1 MRNNLMRAMVTACAG
16 LLSSMVAQAGVPF
29 SAGDVFVAGA
39 NGMIQEFSQTGTLL
53 DTLTGGGGYQTG
65 MAFDGS
71 GNLYSTSFSQSTI
84 TAFDHTSGAAL
95 SPNPYVANDPGA
107 HNESIAFAQNGNF
120 FVGQPDGTRN
130 ILERNSAG
138 TLVGTFSVATGP
150 RGSDWIDLAA
160 DQKTL
165 YYTSEGNNIYR
176 YDTSTSS
183 QLANFNV
190 AALPGS
196 SAFALRILANGNVL
210 VADSS
215 VIVELD
221 SSGNQIK
228 TYGSTLRV
236 GTFFALNIDPNGTS
250 FWTADIT
257 GHVYEFDIAT
267 GAVLENWSP
276 GANNGSYGL
285 AVAGEL
291 TVGGPPQTVPDG
303 GSTLVLLGMG
313 SAGLLALRRKL
324 QA

>member
-1 MRNNLMRAMVTACAG
+1 M
-16 LLSSMVAQAGVPF
+16 
-29 SAGDVFVAGA
+29 
-39 NGMIQEFSQTGTLL
+39 
-53 DTLTGGGGYQTG
+53 
-65 MAFDGS
+65 
-71 GNLYSTSFSQSTI
+71 
-84 TAFDHTSGAAL
+84 
-95 SPNPYVANDPGA
+95 
-107 HNESIAFAQNGNF
+107 
-120 FVGQPDGTRN
+120 
-130 ILERNSAG
+130 
-138 TLVGTFSVATGP
+138 
-150 RGSDWIDLAA
+150 
-160 DQKTL
+160 
-165 YYTSEGNNIYR
+165 
-176 YDTSTSS
+176 
-183 QLANFNV
+183 

-303 GSTLVLLGMG
+303 GSTLVLLGMV